1 MLDKAASCFSLLLGD
16 CIEPIKRRLAD
27 LKKYSESF
35 ARRRRPGVPA
45 NLNFSLSHAWI
56 LVHTGQRAIGLL
68 KASDFDIISL
78 DYNLRGELNGAG
90 VAQALKHSRNQNARV
105 FEMRENKNLLVKKP
119 LAGSGDFKDEYRA
132 LLRMELMGIE
142 TALVKR
148 AELDGQTV
156 LILERIRGEISKN
169 IMDVREGP
177 QYRHL
182 ITQRTIDD
190 LERIY
195 STLQQKMVHIKD
207 FQFMVR
213 ESDGAVIMVDP
224 KSLLPERRPKGDLE
238 GIIGDFKDYFIT

>member
-1 MLDKAASCFSLLLGD
+1 LPISKNILRVLLVEDVQECQQILTSLY
-16 CIEPIKRRLAD
+16 R
-27 LKKYSESF
+27 
-35 ARRRRPGVPA
+35 
-45 NLNFSLSHAWI
+45 SHAWI

-105 FEMRENKNLLVKKP
+105 FEMRENKNLLVKKS
-119 LAGSGDFKDEYRA
+119 LAGSGHFNNEYRA

-148 AELDGQTV
+148 AKLNGETV

-169 IMDVREGP
+169 ILDLREGP
-177 QYRHL
+177 GHRHL

-195 STLQQKMVHIKD
+195 TTLEQKGVNIRD

-213 ESDGAVIMVDP
+213 EGDGAVIMVDP
-224 KSLLPERRPKGDLE
+224 LTLVFDTKPSDEIER
-238 GIIGDFKDYFIT
+238 IITRFKTYFNERQSGGR